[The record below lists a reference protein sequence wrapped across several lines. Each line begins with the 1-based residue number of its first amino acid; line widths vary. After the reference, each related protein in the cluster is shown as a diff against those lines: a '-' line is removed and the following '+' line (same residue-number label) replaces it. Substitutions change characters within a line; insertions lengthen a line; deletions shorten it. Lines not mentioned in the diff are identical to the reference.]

1 MLAMFSSNLSSNERD
16 IYFMR
21 NILERERDSQLNF
34 NMYNKDFWFRKNQF
48 KKHNLKDCSGF

>member
-34 NMYNKDFWFRKNQF
+34 NMYNKDFWFRKISSKNII
-48 KKHNLKDCSGF
+48 